1 MAVKKYEKKFL
12 GDLYS
17 TMVRIRV
24 FEEQVLEFYK
34 YGKMPGLAHLY
45 IGEEAVAA
53 GACAALNPGDYAG
66 STHRGHGH
74 VIAQGADV
82 KRMLAEILGKKDG
95 QCGGKGGSM
104 HIMDMSKGILG
115 ANGIVG
121 GGIPIATGAA
131 YKAKVMGTN
140 QVVIS
145 FFGDSASNEGT
156 FHESLN
162 MASAWKLPV
171 VYIIENNLYGI
182 SVGIE
187 RVTNVKNL
195 SDRAHGYGIKGVT
208 IDGNDELKVYETVQE
223 AVDFARAGNGPTLIE
238 CKTYRWKGH
247 HSGDPATAYRTREE
261 EDYWKEKCPWKCFRG
276 YLVAKGNYKET
287 ELDKIEADVAAEIK
301 AAAEFAET
309 SPYPDPAEAYTDIFA
324 E

>member
-1 MAVKKYEKKFL
+1 MAVKKYDKKFI
-12 GDLYS
+12 GNLYT
-17 TMVRIRV
+17 TMLRIRL

-53 GACAALNPGDYAG
+53 GACAALSPGDYAG

-82 KRMLAEILGKKDG
+82 NRMLAEILGKKDG
-95 QCGGKGGSM
+95 LCGGKGGSM
-104 HIMDMSKGILG
+104 HIMDMSKGIIG

-131 YKAKVMGTN
+131 YKAKVMNTN

-171 VYIIENNLYGI
+171 VYIVENNLYGI

-187 RVTNVKNL
+187 RVTNVKDL
-195 SDRAHGYGIKGVT
+195 SDRAKGYGMKGVT
-208 IDGNDELKVYETVQE
+208 IDGNDVLKVYETVKE

-247 HSGDPATAYRTREE
+247 HSGDPATAYRTRAEE
-261 EDYWKEKCPWKCFRG
+261 EAWKERCPLKHLRS
-276 YLVAKGNYKET
+276 YLLANGIYKEA
-287 ELDKIEADVAAEIK
+287 EIAEIDAHIAAEIK
-301 AAAEFAET
+301 TAAEFAEK
-309 SPYPDPAEAYTDIFA
+309 SPYPDPVEAYADIFA